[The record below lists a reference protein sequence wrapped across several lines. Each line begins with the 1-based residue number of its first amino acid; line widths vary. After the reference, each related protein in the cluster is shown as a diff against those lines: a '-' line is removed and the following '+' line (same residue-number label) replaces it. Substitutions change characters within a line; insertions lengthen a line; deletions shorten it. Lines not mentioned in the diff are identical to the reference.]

1 LPFVASDDPADRGD
15 EALLDV
21 LPASTRRAYDMRKVI
36 AGIADIDSLFELKP
50 TFAGNIITTFAR
62 LGGRPVGFIANQPLR
77 AGGVLDANAC
87 EKGAHFI
94 ALCDAFGLP
103 LISLIDVPG
112 FYIGSTAERT
122 TLGRRSA
129 KLIFEWGHAS
139 VPRVSVIIRKGFG
152 LGYFA
157 MNGGRAFDSD
167 ACFAWP
173 SAQICAMSIEGAIDV
188 AFRKDYMSAPDP
200 QARRQEMI
208 EETRVQTASIHAAEG
223 FGVDDVIDP
232 RTTRRRIIEIL
243 DQAPPR
249 REQDHPPKFR
259 SIAPI

>member
-1 LPFVASDDPADRGD
+1 
-15 EALLDV
+15 LLDIV
-21 LPASTRRAYDMRKVI
+21 PASSRRVYDMRKVI
-36 AGIADIDSLFELKP
+36 AAVADVGSGFELKP
-50 TFAGNIITTFAR
+50 TYAANIVTSFAR
-62 LGGRPVGFIANQPLR
+62 LAGRPVGFIANQPLR
-77 AGGVLDANAC
+77 AGGMLDANAC

-112 FYIGSTAERT
+112 FYIGSAAERT

-129 KLIFEWGHAS
+129 KLLYEWGHAS
-139 VPRVSVIIRKGFG
+139 VPRLSVVIRKGFG

-157 MNGGRAFDSD
+157 MSGGRSFDAD

-188 AFRKDYMSAPDP
+188 AFRKDYLAAPDP
-200 QARRQEMI
+200 QTRRQQMI
-208 EETRVQTASIHAAEG
+208 EETRARTGSLEAAEG

-232 RTTRRRIIEIL
+232 RTTRRRLIDIL
-243 DQAPPR
+243 EQTPQR
-249 REQDHPPKFR
+249 RDHDHPPKFR
-259 SIAPI
+259 SINPI